1 MYVQQINSYQNFTES
16 IEKIKEL
23 YENKLTNYTNKIY
36 ELEEELEKKNKMINQ
51 YEIELNKKDELLTI
65 TQAENKMNNEII
77 KDLENKIHDFMEHEQ
92 NQIKKLNDFHNDYKK
107 YYIKPERKEFDFDIK
122 YYSYID
128 NVIKNINKSLVEIL
142 PCNHNNIYY
151 KIDSLKKFNI
161 GKNKNIKIEK
171 PREEC
176 KNGDESI
183 SSQTFTDFFNDCRTT
198 MRKYDYAQ
206 LIKIMKKANS
216 DLMTKKETYNLI
228 NELLDTKY
236 PQLQYTFQ
244 KIFLTYDENKN

>member
-1 MYVQQINSYQNFTES
+1 MFVQQINSYQNFTES
-16 IEKIKEL
+16 IEKIKDL

-36 ELEEELEKKNKMINQ
+36 ELEDELEKKNKMINQ
-51 YEIELNKKDELLTI
+51 YEIEISKRDELLTI

-107 YYIKPERKEFDFDIK
+107 YYMNSERKEFDFYNK

-128 NVIKNINKSLVEIL
+128 NVINNINKSLVDIL
-142 PCNHNNIYY
+142 PYNHNNTYY
-151 KIDSLKKFNI
+151 KIESLKKFNI
-161 GKNKNIKIEK
+161 RTNRNIKIEK
-171 PREEC
+171 PKEEC
-176 KNGDESI
+176 KNNDSI
-183 SSQTFTDFFNDCRTT
+183 SSQTFTDFFTDCRTT

-228 NELLDTKY
+228 NKLLDSKY
-236 PQLQYTFQ
+236 PQLQYKFQ
-244 KIFLTYDENKN
+244 EIFLPYDENNN